1 MKKRRGD
8 SKRKEVWEGLGL
20 RLSKNTGCNN
30 WISPLPMESKQTES
44 KLCGRRPRRPLA
56 AQKLDVMRLTSSIC
70 PANFLLQKG
79 WVWADELL
87 PEELKRLIP

>member
-1 MKKRRGD
+1 
-8 SKRKEVWEGLGL
+8 
-20 RLSKNTGCNN
+20 
-30 WISPLPMESKQTES
+30 
-44 KLCGRRPRRPLA
+44 
-56 AQKLDVMRLTSSIC
+56 MRLTSSIC